1 MSFQDLESGA
11 QRKYQRQYEDSS
23 CEQHVKVNIQK
34 IQESIRLVHEQ
45 LERTQ
50 RSCVSK
56 RMCESLT
63 KALERSQD
71 VARETEELFRA
82 WTVHLAGE
90 PRLRHMK
97 KLAFE
102 KLERSFRDEVAS
114 LKEAKRRA
122 VAAHKV
128 AVDAEVQCPQEN
140 CSLPSDEEQR
150 LLAGT
155 ETSHISTIGQ
165 DDLAILLLQRADRS
179 EFNQSQQF
187 LALKASDDKAE
198 LQTHAISSRMMAG
211 VELKQETADRRR
223 SQFESICCGFAFVTV
238 MVWFVLLHC
247 FHIHCASLR
256 GLAGIAPESATVGG
270 AASAP
275 ALILDHL
282 RRVRLG

>member
-23 CEQHVKVNIQK
+23 CEQHIKVNIQK
-34 IQESIRLVHEQ
+34 IQESVRLVHEQ

-50 RSCVSK
+50 RSSTCVSK

-71 VARETEELFRA
+71 VARETEQLFRA

-97 KLAFE
+97 KFAYE
-102 KLERSFRDEVAS
+102 KLERSFKDEVAN
-114 LKEAKRRA
+114 LKEANRRA
-122 VAAHKV
+122 VAAHKL
-128 AVDAEVQCPQEN
+128 AVDVEVQCPQEN
-140 CSLPSDEEQR
+140 CAPPSDEEQR

-155 ETSHISTIGQ
+155 ETATIGQ
-165 DDLAILLLQRADRS
+165 DDLAILLLQRA
-179 EFNQSQQF
+179 EGVKLNQGQQF
-187 LALKASDDKAE
+187 LALRANDDQAE
-198 LQTHAISSRMMAG
+198 LPTRAMSARLAG
-211 VELKQETADRRR
+211 TELKQETADRRR
-223 SQFESICCGFAFVTV
+223 SQFESICCGFAFVMV

-256 GLAGIAPESATVGG
+256 GLAGIAPESATVA
-270 AASAP
+270 AASAQHS
-275 ALILDHL
+275 LVLDHL
-282 RRVRLG
+282 LRARLG

>member
-23 CEQHVKVNIQK
+23 CEQHIKVNIQK
-34 IQESIRLVHEQ
+34 IQESVRLVHEQ

-50 RSCVSK
+50 RSPVSK

-71 VARETEELFRA
+71 VARETEQLFRA

-97 KLAFE
+97 KFAYE
-102 KLERSFRDEVAS
+102 KLERSFKDEVAN
-114 LKEAKRRA
+114 LKEANRRA
-122 VAAHKV
+122 IAAHKL
-128 AVDAEVQCPQEN
+128 AVDVEVPCPLEN
-140 CSLPSDEEQR
+140 CSSTSDEEQR

-165 DDLAILLLQRADRS
+165 DDLAILLLQRA
-179 EFNQSQQF
+179 EGVKLNQGQQF
-187 LALKASDDKAE
+187 LALRPNDDKPE
-198 LQTHAISSRMMAG
+198 MPTRAISARMAG
-211 VELKQETADRRR
+211 AELKQETADRRR
-223 SQFESICCGFAFVTV
+223 SQFESICCGFAFVMV

-256 GLAGIAPESATVGG
+256 GLAGIAPETATVA
-270 AASAP
+270 AASAQHS
-275 ALILDHL
+275 LILDHL
-282 RRVRLG
+282 LRVRLG